1 MIFRRDALVSLGGQA
16 YGSITE
22 DNYTSMK
29 MCAAGFRGM
38 YLNERL
44 VYGMVS
50 SDRAYDCMKATKD

>member
-1 MIFRRDALVSLGGQA
+1 VIFRRDALVSLGGQA

-29 MCAAGFRGM
+29 MCAAGFKGM

-44 VYGMVS
+44 MYGMVS
-50 SDRAYDCMKATKD
+50 EHG